1 MPPGGDDPLSKEP
14 DDSHSDQSEDDDDDD
29 SLEIDEADLD
39 SFLRE
44 HNALDEYGQVIDSNV
59 ITKVQEQ
66 SHVAM
71 AMDMDII
78 TQLTGSSSSHGEAR
92 HPLSSEHTLL
102 ANSTTSLST
111 QTHTVSSL
119 SAIAN
124 ENSAYPLPTATMI
137 PLPQEPFLLQDAE
150 NWMAAKQREI
160 EEHETLLRN
169 ISSTSMQ
176 RVQAP
181 SVVSQLPTPQIA
193 PSTTSSSIFRHIP
206 RPALPHTSLSYV
218 EPTPSP
224 QSAPDEETTVVEG
237 GDMEVDKEVGSQQEH
252 QHQED
257 QTPRVQLHVP
267 LAGPIP
273 STVTPEEM
281 ELLKAEIRTQTQH
294 ALEENRKFQE
304 TITRHLAL
312 VQEAQDR
319 NKALQDE
326 FRTLIAKQEK
336 AQSNPVLLQNSDK
349 GLGPPYFI
357 DINNKVPPSNK
368 DAEMRKKRALGL
380 SDRES
385 AWGQREREQLREG
398 VIAENKRILFEMLS
412 KTKNPATIKF
422 MEEEVPDSEMTV
434 NTKGLDWQ
442 RISDRYVP
450 RRTATQCL
458 IQWTGHDHP
467 GINNGIWRKKE
478 VALLEELV
486 EKYQGRNWI
495 QIAVDLNTNRT
506 ASMCFRRYQSRQ
518 GKTITRTPWTEE
530 ENNILREAVRVLGDN
545 NWSQVSYCLDNRSAT
560 QCHQHWTKSVCST
573 IRRVRWLPEEDSALR
588 KAVEVYG
595 TGKWAKVQ
603 HHVPGRTDIQCR
615 ERYVN
620 VLAPN
625 IRFGSWSKEES
636 EKLMHLVELHGAG
649 KWALIASHM
658 DGRTD
663 NQCVR
668 RWQLM
673 KREQEKKE
681 LGLPVKEFI
690 RRRPGRT
697 TAAALPDAEEHKDTI
712 RKMTQMNRPDKMAL
726 KRLEKQC
733 ADARKRDATRQYH
746 QDLEYLRGQADYN
759 MHLHRQRDLYNRWM
773 DRWGEHHKPI
783 EQVFNLGIP
792 PNYRKPSDDL
802 SPSQQQQLSESQ
814 SQLPSELQSQLPS
827 RQPSQQPSSES
838 HSPFQSLQPL
848 QEPPEEGE
856 TKPATGK
863 ERKNRADGLEP
874 AVPGMTKY
882 MMMHLAKQ
890 RRRAQVESMNELSLL
905 RETPPESSAR
915 PGMVRPV
922 PPSVATVEALSQL
935 VMQGAYGGGR
945 FMFPHVCKDGKLET
959 SALHATP
966 LTDAER
972 SRPEY
977 RELSERFE
985 SVFMWPTML
994 GMLHMA
1000 YARELVAKEAERK
1013 RKAQRDKETRARTR
1027 RNWER
1032 WQAQVADG
1040 GEDPGQE
1047 PPRIP
1052 ASPSLSAT
1060 SMSSSH
1066 RGRKRSRSMSLGTPD
1081 NENDSL
1087 SEDDDKD
1094 SDDDPDDDSTD
1105 DEPQGG
1111 GVGHTSAKRV
1121 RTEEPERRVREPK
1134 SMEIQKGPPLDQE
1147 FTTLENESGEATETD
1162 DEVAPKAKEISEARS
1177 TVPAS
1182 PVLQDGSET
1191 ETDSDVEMMDLSPVG
1206 ARARQKAK
1214 GKSKAL

>member
-1 MPPGGDDPLSKEP
+1 MPSGGDDPLSKEP
-14 DDSHSDQSEDDDDDD
+14 DDSHSDQSEDDEDEDA
-29 SLEIDEADLD
+29 LEIDEADLD

-59 ITKVQEQ
+59 VTKVQEQ

-78 TQLTGSSSSHGEAR
+78 AQLTESSNSHGEAR
-92 HPLSSEHTLL
+92 HLLSSEHMLQ
-102 ANSTTSLST
+102 ADSTTSLST
-111 QTHTVSSL
+111 QTHTLSSP

-124 ENSAYPLPTATMI
+124 GNSTYLPTAAMI
-137 PLPQEPFLLQDAE
+137 PLLQDPFLLQDAE
-150 NWMAAKQREI
+150 DWMAAKQREI
-160 EEHETLLRN
+160 EQQEILLRN
-169 ISSTSMQ
+169 ISTTSMQ
-176 RVQAP
+176 SVQAP
-181 SVVSQLPTPQIA
+181 PVALHLPTPQTAQSA
-193 PSTTSSSIFRHIP
+193 PSAPSISSVLSVLSVPSAPASSSFRHIP

-224 QSAPDEETTVVEG
+224 QSAPDEEAKVVEG
-237 GDMEVDKEVGSQQEH
+237 GDMDVDVEVGIQQEQQH
-252 QHQED
+252 QHRQEE
-257 QTPRVQLHVP
+257 QTPRVQLQVP
-267 LAGPIP
+267 LAGPVP
-273 STVTPEEM
+273 SSVTPEEM
-281 ELLKAEIRTQTQH
+281 ELLKAEIRAQTQH

-304 TITRHLAL
+304 TITRHLAI
-312 VQEAQDR
+312 
-319 NKALQDE
+319 DE
-326 FRTLIAKQEK
+326 FRALIAKQEK
-336 AQSNPVLLQNSDK
+336 AQSNPVLLHNSDK
-349 GLGPPYFI
+349 GVGPPYFV
-357 DINNKVPPSNK
+357 DINNEVPPDNE

-380 SDRES
+380 SNRES
-385 AWGQREREQLREG
+385 CWGQRERDQLREG
-398 VIAENKRILFEMLS
+398 VIAENKRIMFEMLS

-422 MEEEVPDSEMTV
+422 MEEEVPNSEMTI
-434 NTKGLDWQ
+434 NTKGLNWQ

-450 RRTATQCL
+450 RRSATQCL

-518 GKTITRTPWTEE
+518 GKTITRGHWTEE

-560 QCHQHWTKSVCST
+560 QCHQHWTKSACST

-625 IRFGSWSKEES
+625 IRFGSWTKEES
-636 EKLMHLVELHGAG
+636 EKLMHLVDLHGAG
-649 KWALIASHM
+649 KWSLIASHM

-668 RWQLM
+668 RWQLV

-697 TAAALPDAEEHKDTI
+697 TAAALPDAKEHKDTI
-712 RKMTQMNRPDKMAL
+712 REVTQMNRPDKFAL
-726 KRLEKQC
+726 KKFEKQYT
-733 ADARKRDATRQYH
+733 DARRREATRQYY
-746 QDLEYLRGQADYN
+746 QDLEYLKGQIDYN
-759 MHLHRQRDLYNRWM
+759 MHLHRQRDIYDRWM

-792 PNYRKPSDDL
+792 PNYRKPSTDP

-814 SQLPSELQSQLPS
+814 SHIPSERQSS
-827 RQPSQQPSSES
+827 RQPSPVPQSPSQAQQPS
-838 HSPFQSLQPL
+838 L
-848 QEPPEEGE
+848 EPPEEG
-856 TKPATGK
+856 KKKATTRK
-863 ERKNRADGLEP
+863 ERKNRADGLGP
-874 AVPGMTKY
+874 AIPGMTKY

-890 RRRAQVESMNELSLL
+890 RRRAQVESMDELSLF

-935 VMQGAYGGGR
+935 VMQGAYDGGR
-945 FMFPHVCKDGKLET
+945 FMFPHVCKDGKVET
-959 SALHATP
+959 PQLHSTP

-1000 YARELVAKEAERK
+1000 HAREQVTKMAERK
-1013 RKAQRDKETRARTR
+1013 RKSQRDQETRVRTR
-1027 RNWER
+1027 QNLER
-1032 WQAQVADG
+1032 WQALMADG
-1040 GEDPGQE
+1040 GEGPGVE
-1047 PPRIP
+1047 PPRISV
-1052 ASPSLSAT
+1052 SPSLS
-1060 SMSSSH
+1060 SSH
-1066 RGRKRSRSMSLGTPD
+1066 PGRKRHRSRGMSLGTSD
-1081 NENDSL
+1081 NNSDSFV
-1087 SEDDDKD
+1087 EDDMD
-1094 SDDDPDDDSTD
+1094 SDDSDRDD
-1105 DEPQGG
+1105 DEPESG
-1111 GVGHTSAKRV
+1111 GVGHMSAKRV
-1121 RTEEPERRVREPK
+1121 RTEEPERQEQEPE
-1134 SMEIQKGPPLDQE
+1134 SMDIHKGPPLGQK
-1147 FTTLENESGEATETD
+1147 TTALESGSGEATGTNDVLAASKASET
-1162 DEVAPKAKEISEARS
+1162 SEARS
-1177 TVPAS
+1177 SMLVP
-1182 PVLQDGSET
+1182 PVVQDGSET
-1191 ETDSDVEMMDLSPVG
+1191 ETDSDVEMLNLSQTG
-1206 ARARQKAK
+1206 DRARQKAK
-1214 GKSKAL
+1214 GKAKAL

>member
-1 MPPGGDDPLSKEP
+1 MPSGGDDPLSKEP
-14 DDSHSDQSEDDDDDD
+14 DDSHSDQSEDDDDED

-44 HNALDEYGQVIDSNV
+44 HNALDEYGHVIDSNV

-71 AMDMDII
+71 DMDII
-78 TQLTGSSSSHGEAR
+78 TQLTESSSSHGETH
-92 HPLSSEHTLL
+92 HPFSSEHTLL
-102 ANSTTSLST
+102 PHPTTSLSA
-111 QTHTVSSL
+111 QTHTLSSP
-119 SAIAN
+119 SNTAYG
-124 ENSAYPLPTATMI
+124 NSTYAPTATMT
-137 PLPQEPFLLQDAE
+137 PLPQDPFLLQDATD
-150 NWMAAKQREI
+150 WMAAKQQEI
-160 EEHETLLRN
+160 EQQEFLLRS
-169 ISSTSMQ
+169 ISSTPIRS
-176 RVQAP
+176 VQAP
-181 SVVSQLPTPQIA
+181 LGASQLSTPQIA
-193 PSTTSSSIFRHIP
+193 PSAPSTPSTPSAPSVLSASASSSFRHIP

-224 QSAPDEETTVVEG
+224 QSAPDEEATVAEG
-237 GDMEVDKEVGSQQEH
+237 GDLDVALKVSSQQEQQN
-252 QHQED
+252 QHRQEEK
-257 QTPRVQLHVP
+257 TPRVQIQVP
-267 LAGPIP
+267 LAGSVP

-281 ELLKAEIRTQTQH
+281 ELLKAEIRAQTQH

-312 VQEAQDR
+312 VQEAQNR

-326 FRTLIAKQEK
+326 FRALIAKQEK
-336 AQSNPVLLQNSDK
+336 AQCNPVLLHNLDK
-349 GLGPPYFI
+349 GVGPPYFI
-357 DINNKVPPSNK
+357 DINNEVPPDND
-368 DAEMRKKRALGL
+368 DAKMRKKRALGL
-380 SDRES
+380 SHRES
-385 AWGQREREQLREG
+385 SWGQREREQLREG
-398 VIAENKRILFEMLS
+398 VIAENKRIMFEMLS
-412 KTKNPATIKF
+412 RTKNPATIKF
-422 MEEEVPDSEMTV
+422 MEEEVPDSEMTI

-442 RISDRYVP
+442 RISERYVP

-458 IQWTGHDHP
+458 IKWTGHDHP

-495 QIAVDLNTNRT
+495 QIAVELNTNRT

-518 GKTITRTPWTEE
+518 GKTITRAHWTEE

-560 QCHQHWTKSVCST
+560 QCHQHWTKSTCST

-625 IRFGSWSKEES
+625 IRFGSWTTEES
-636 EKLMHLVELHGAG
+636 EKLMHLVDLYGAG

-658 DGRTD
+658 NGRTD

-697 TAAALPDAEEHKDTI
+697 TAAALPDSKEHKDTI
-712 RKMTQMNRPDKMAL
+712 REVTQMNKPDKFVL
-726 KRLEKQC
+726 KKFEKQWT
-733 ADARKRDATRQYH
+733 DARKRDTTRQYY
-746 QDLEYLRGQADYN
+746 QDLEYLKGQVDYN
-759 MHLHRQRDLYNRWM
+759 LHLRRQRDIYDRWM

-792 PNYRKPSDDL
+792 PNYRKPSAD
-802 SPSQQQQLSESQ
+802 PSSFQQKELSESQ
-814 SQLPSELQSQLPS
+814 SQLPSEIQSHQL
-827 RQPSQQPSSES
+827 
-838 HSPFQSLQPL
+838 SL
-848 QEPPEEGE
+848 ETPEEGE
-856 TKPATGK
+856 EKPTMRK
-863 ERKNRADGLEP
+863 ERKNRAAGLGP
-874 AVPGMTKY
+874 ATPGMTKY

-890 RRRAQVESMNELSLL
+890 KRRAQVESMDELSLL

-935 VMQGAYGGGR
+935 
-945 FMFPHVCKDGKLET
+945 DGKLET
-959 SALHATP
+959 PQLHSTP

-1000 YARELVAKEAERK
+1000 YARELVTKMAERK
-1013 RKAQRDKETRARTR
+1013 RRSQRDQETRARTKQ
-1027 RNWER
+1027 NLER
-1032 WQAQVADG
+1032 WQAQMADG
-1040 GEDPGQE
+1040 GEDTGVESPT
-1047 PPRIP
+1047 IP
-1052 ASPSLSAT
+1052 VSPSLS
-1060 SMSSSH
+1060 SSN
-1066 RGRKRSRSMSLGTPD
+1066 RGRKRHRSRSMSLGTSD
-1081 NENDSL
+1081 NKSTPF
-1087 SEDDDKD
+1087 SEDDMD
-1094 SDDDPDDDSTD
+1094 SDDDSHNDSDD
-1105 DEPQGG
+1105 DEPESGD
-1111 GVGHTSAKRV
+1111 VGLMSAKRV
-1121 RTEEPERRVREPK
+1121 RIEEPERQEQEPE
-1134 SMEIQKGPPLDQE
+1134 SMEIHNGPSLGQKIA
-1147 FTTLENESGEATETD
+1147 LESGSGEAIETND
-1162 DEVAPKAKEISEARS
+1162 QAAASKASETSKARS
-1177 TVPAS
+1177 MSAL
-1182 PVLQDGSET
+1182 PVVQDGSET
-1191 ETDSDVEMMDLSPVG
+1191 ETDSDVEMLNLSQAGV
-1206 ARARQKAK
+1206 RARQKAK
-1214 GKSKAL
+1214 GKAKA

>member
-1 MPPGGDDPLSKEP
+1 MPSGGDDPLSKEP

-44 HNALDEYGQVIDSNV
+44 HNALDEHGHVIDSNI

-66 SHVAM
+66 SHVTM
-71 AMDMDII
+71 AMDLDII
-78 TQLTGSSSSHGEAR
+78 TQLTESSSSHGEAH
-92 HPLSSEHTLL
+92 HPLSPEHTLL
-102 ANSTTSLST
+102 AHSTISLSA
-111 QTHTVSSL
+111 QTHTLPSP

-124 ENSAYPLPTATMI
+124 GNSTYPPTATMI
-137 PLPQEPFLLQDAE
+137 TLPQEPFLLQDAE

-160 EEHETLLRN
+160 EQQEILFRN
-169 ISSTSMQ
+169 ISSTSTQ
-176 RVQAP
+176 SVQAP
-181 SVVSQLPTPQIA
+181 TVTSHLPTPQIA
-193 PSTTSSSIFRHIP
+193 PSAPASSSFRHIP

-224 QSAPDEETTVVEG
+224 QSAPDEETAVGEG
-237 GDMEVDKEVGSQQEH
+237 GDMEVDMEVGSQQD
-252 QHQED
+252 QHQLRQVE
-257 QTPRVQLHVP
+257 QAPRVQLQVP

-273 STVTPEEM
+273 SIVTPEEM
-281 ELLKAEIRTQTQH
+281 ELLKAEIRAQTQH

-304 TITRHLAL
+304 TITRHLAI

-326 FRTLIAKQEK
+326 FRALIAKQEK

-349 GLGPPYFI
+349 GLGPPYFV
-357 DINNKVPPSNK
+357 DINNKIPPSNK

-385 AWGQREREQLREG
+385 AWGQRERDQLREG
-398 VIAENKRILFEMLS
+398 VIAENKRIMFEMLS

-422 MEEEVPDSEMTV
+422 LEEAVPDSEMMV

-467 GINNGIWRKKE
+467 GINNGIWRKRE
-478 VALLEELV
+478 VALLEVLV
-486 EKYQGRNWI
+486 EKYKGRNWI
-495 QIAVDLNTNRT
+495 QIAVELNTNRT
-506 ASMCFRRYQSRQ
+506 AS
-518 GKTITRTPWTEE
+518 IAWTEE
-530 ENNILREAVRVLGDN
+530 ENNILREAVRILGDN

-620 VLAPN
+620 VLSPN

-636 EKLMHLVELHGAG
+636 EKLMHLVDLHGAG

-681 LGLPVKEFI
+681 LGLPVKEYI

-697 TAAALPDAEEHKDTI
+697 TAAAIPDTEEHKDTI
-712 RKMTQMNRPDKMAL
+712 REVTQMNRPDKLAL
-726 KRLEKQC
+726 RRLERQC

-746 QDLEYLRGQADYN
+746 QDLEYLKGQADYN
-759 MHLHRQRDLYNRWM
+759 MHLHRQRDIYDRWV

-792 PNYRKPSDDL
+792 PNYRKSSDDP
-802 SPSQQQQLSESQ
+802 SQSQQQQLSEPQ
-814 SQLPSELQSQLPS
+814 SQLPSELQSHQPSRQSS
-827 RQPSQQPSSES
+827 RQPSPEPQSPSQAQQLS
-838 HSPFQSLQPL
+838 
-848 QEPPEEGE
+848 QEPPEEEE
-856 TKPATGK
+856 TKPTVHK
-863 ERKNRADGLEP
+863 ERKNRAAGLGP
-874 AVPGMTKY
+874 AVPGMTKF

-890 RRRAQVESMNELSLL
+890 RQRAQVESMNELSLL

-959 SALHATP
+959 PQLHASP

-972 SRPEY
+972 SCPEY

-1013 RKAQRDKETRARTR
+1013 RKAQRDMETRARTR
-1027 RNWER
+1027 QNWER
-1032 WQAQVADG
+1032 WQAQMADG
-1040 GEDPGQE
+1040 EENPGVE

-1052 ASPSLSAT
+1052 VSPSLSAT
-1060 SMSSSH
+1060 STSSSH
-1066 RGRKRSRSMSLGTPD
+1066 RRRKRRRSRSEALGTSD
-1081 NENDSL
+1081 DESGSF
-1087 SEDDDKD
+1087 SEDDKD
-1094 SDDDPDDDSTD
+1094 SDDDSNDDSD
-1105 DEPQGG
+1105 DEPDSS
-1111 GVGHTSAKRV
+1111 GVGHMSAKRV
-1121 RTEEPERRVREPK
+1121 RTEEPERQEQEPE
-1134 SMEIQKGPPLDQE
+1134 SMEIHKGPPLGQE
-1147 FTTLENESGEATETD
+1147 FIALESESGEATETD
-1162 DEVAPKAKEISEARS
+1162 DEMAPKARETSEARS
-1177 TVPAS
+1177 STSVPA
-1182 PVLQDGSET
+1182 VVQDGSET
-1191 ETDSDVEMMDLSPVG
+1191 ETDTDVEMLDSTPAG

-1214 GKSKAL
+1214 GKAKAL